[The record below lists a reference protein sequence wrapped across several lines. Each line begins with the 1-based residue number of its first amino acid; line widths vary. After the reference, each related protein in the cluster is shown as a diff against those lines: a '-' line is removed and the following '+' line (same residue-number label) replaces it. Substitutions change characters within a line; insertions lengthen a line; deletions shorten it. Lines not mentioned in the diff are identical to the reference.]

1 MPTAVERG
9 VGLKAI
15 LEVLRENRADPPT
28 ELGHEFGQSI
38 KALNFTMPAEF
49 HFGEEVKANLLLPA
63 VQVDVLGISPL
74 TPDDGGFY

>member
-9 VGLKAI
+9 VGLNAI
-15 LEVLRENRADPPT
+15 LDVLERRGDPPT

-49 HFGEEVKANLLLPA
+49 HFGEEVKENLLLPA

-74 TPDDGGFY
+74 IPDDGGFY